1 MQERVQPIKVFIA
14 DQTPI
19 FRQGVRF
26 VLDGQSDMEVC
37 GESSTGQELLAEV
50 ATLTPDIILLDIG
63 LPPDTGFALARTVKQ
78 QLPSVAIIIITTQS
92 DNDEL
97 FEAIKARAAGYL
109 SRDVAT
115 EELLDNIRKAAA
127 GGHPINDT
135 FLSRPK
141 VAKQVLEQF
150 QELSWGKELESFVSP
165 LTPRETEI
173 LTYMAQGY
181 LNKQI
186 AVSLNISE
194 QTIKNHIT
202 SILRKLDA
210 NARTQAVVTAIRR
223 GLITLS
229 PGQKIPGT

>member
-1 MQERVQPIKVFIA
+1 MVETTQNIKVAIADVQPL
-14 DQTPI
+14 
-19 FRQGVRF
+19 FRQGICS
-26 VLDGQSDMEVC
+26 VLSQESDIEVC
-37 GESSTGQELLAEV
+37 GEAGSGQELLALIG
-50 ATLTPDIILLDIG
+50 TLIPDVILLDIG
-63 LPPDTGFALARTVKQ
+63 LPPDSGFSLAKAVKQ
-78 QLPSVAIIIITTQS
+78 QLPSVAIIILTPQS
-92 DNDEL
+92 SNEEL

-109 SRDVAT
+109 NRDVPLD
-115 EELLDNIRKAAA
+115 ELVDTIRKANA

-135 FLSRPK
+135 FLARPQ

-173 LTYMAQGY
+173 LSYMAQGY

-186 AVSLNISE
+186 ALSLNISE

-223 GLITLS
+223 GLISLS
-229 PGQKIPGT
+229 PGSTA

>member
-1 MQERVQPIKVFIA
+1 LVEAPAKIKVLIA
-14 DQTPI
+14 DQQPL
-19 FRQGVRF
+19 FRGGIRA
-26 VLDGQSDMEVC
+26 VLSQESDIEVC
-37 GESSTGQELLAEV
+37 GEVESDKELLAICGNIV
-50 ATLTPDIILLDIG
+50 PDVILLDIN
-63 LPPDTGFALARTVKQ
+63 LPPDNGLYLAKAIKQ
-78 QLPSVAIIIITTQS
+78 QLPSVAMVIVTPQTN
-92 DNDEL
+92 NDEL

-109 SRDVAT
+109 NRDVPSR
-115 EELLDNIRKAAA
+115 ELLDTIRKAAT

-135 FLSRPK
+135 FLARPK

-150 QELSWGKELESFVSP
+150 QELAWGKELESFVSP

-173 LTYMAQGY
+173 LSYMAQGY

-186 AVSLNISE
+186 AISLNISE

-229 PGQKIPGT
+229 PGMQPPE